1 MQNKVIINFL
11 STDEKKAQYT
21 AACKDLGISIS
32 EVCRR
37 ALDNTI
43 ALSEKLK
50 TPAPKHDYPACAK
63 GTCDFEICA
72 CKCHIIQ
79 TNGTLD

>member
-11 STDEKKAQYT
+11 STDDKKAQYS
-21 AACKDLGISIS
+21 AACKDLGVSIS

-37 ALDNTI
+37 ALDNTV

-50 TPAPKHDYPACAK
+50 TPKTSATSEGGDP
-63 GTCDFEICA
+63 
-72 CKCHIIQ
+72 
-79 TNGTLD
+79 

>member
-11 STDEKKAQYT
+11 STDEKKALYT

-32 EVCRR
+32 ETCRR

-50 TPAPKHDYPACAK
+50 TPAPKKRIETEDDTF
-63 GTCDFEICA
+63 GNSI
-72 CKCHIIQ
+72 
-79 TNGTLD
+79 